1 MLLELRVQLV
11 GGGLRYSGGITGG
24 ARWMSVHE
32 QVPAGPKLSQLRA
45 ADPLG
50 LPADGD
56 PVPRTQLLPH

>member
-11 GGGLRYSGGITGG
+11 GGGLRYSGGVAGG
-24 ARWMSVHE
+24 ACWTSAHE
-32 QVPAGPKLSQLRA
+32 QVPAGPKLSPLRA
-45 ADPLG
+45 ADPLD